1 MKMNNM
7 KNHASDLAADTIDRV
22 ADVLHQ
28 GQDALGDTTK
38 SVGED
43 VARAATRVL
52 HATSPSAMSDR
63 LATVGRALAAAASV
77 RAVVAALTPDHP
89 GRRLLTLMN
98 LQRRPSGAARA
109 ARGLGFVAL
118 GATVG
123 VGAALLLAPKTGAQ
137 MRERLRTLV
146 RGATADAE
154 HAVEQAAETLG
165 AKAEGV
171 VQKAEGVVQKVEAR
185 AREAAHDIGG
195 SIASMGQVT
204 VENGLT
210 EPTRVD
216 PSAGQTPPVRVRPR
230 GFSEGP
236 TRT

>member
-7 KNHASDLAADTIDRV
+7 KNQASDLASDTIDRV
-22 ADVLHQ
+22 ADVLHH

-38 SVGED
+38 SVGGD

-77 RAVVAALTPDHP
+77 RAIVAALTPDHP
-89 GRRLLTLMN
+89 GRRLLALMN

-109 ARGLGFVAL
+109 AQGLGFVAL

-137 MRERLRTLV
+137 MRERIRTLV

-154 HAVEQAAETLG
+154 HAVQQAAETLG

-171 VQKAEGVVQKVEAR
+171 AQKVEGVAQKVEAR
-185 AREAAHDIGG
+185 AREAVHDIGG
-195 SIASMGQVT
+195 GIASMSQVT
-204 VENGLT
+204 VENGLL
-210 EPTRVD
+210 EPSRLD
-216 PSAGQTPPVRVRPR
+216 ANNPLSAEARARSRRLPDGAPKT
-230 GFSEGP
+230 
-236 TRT
+236 